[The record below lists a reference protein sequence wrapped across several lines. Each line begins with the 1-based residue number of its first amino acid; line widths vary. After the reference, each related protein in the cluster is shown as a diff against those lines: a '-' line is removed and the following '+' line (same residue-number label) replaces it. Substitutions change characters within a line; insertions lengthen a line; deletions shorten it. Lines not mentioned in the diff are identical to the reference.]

1 MTSDCPHSVNIWGSS
16 GIVAPVP
23 DAATPSQ
30 PRLLVVEDE
39 QNLAAG
45 LKLNFE
51 LEGYTVDTA
60 ASAREAG
67 GYLLQTQTY
76 DAIILDVML
85 PDTDGFSLCKKLRDA
100 GDYTP
105 VLMLTACDTTEDRVT
120 GLEVGADDYLVKP
133 FELAELLAR
142 VRSMLR
148 RRDWERVAP
157 LASGAILHFGEA
169 RIDCS
174 RQEATMDGKEVQLT
188 RLELSL
194 LQYFAEHPDRILSRQ
209 ELLEHV
215 WKLSNYPN
223 TRMVDNFIMRLRR
236 HFEPDPRNPI
246 HFVSVRGAGY
256 RFIPE
261 PAVRARPNDR
271 PA

>member
-1 MTSDCPHSVNIWGSS
+1 M
-16 GIVAPVP
+16 
-23 DAATPSQ
+23 
-30 PRLLVVEDE
+30 VEDE
-39 QNLAAG
+39 QHLAAG

-51 LEGYTVDTA
+51 LEGYLVDTA
-60 ASAREAG
+60 SSAREAG
-67 GYLLQTQTY
+67 GFMLQASRY

-133 FELAELLAR
+133 FELSELLAR

-148 RRDWERVAP
+148 RRDWEREKPQQTATV
-157 LASGAILHFGEA
+157 LQFGQA

-174 RQEATMDGKEVQLT
+174 RQEATMRGEEVQLT
-188 RLELSL
+188 RLELQL
-194 LQYFAEHPDRILSRQ
+194 LQYFAEHPERVLTRQ

-236 HFEPDPRNPI
+236 HFEPDPRNPV

-261 PAVRARPNDR
+261 PGKPRRV
-271 PA
+271 

>member
-1 MTSDCPHSVNIWGSS
+1 MSCGWALSS
-16 GIVAPVP
+16 APEHQVVGYGRVVQ
-23 DAATPSQ
+23 DSATQ

-39 QNLAAG
+39 QHLAAG

-60 ASAREAG
+60 VSAREAG
-67 GYLLQTQTY
+67 GFLLQTRRY

-133 FELAELLAR
+133 FELSELLAR

-148 RRDWERVAP
+148 RRDWEREKPQQHQV
-157 LASGAILHFGEA
+157 ILQFGKA

-174 RQEATMDGKEVQLT
+174 RQEASMDGQEVQLT
-188 RLELSL
+188 RLELCL
-194 LQYFAEHPDRILSRQ
+194 LQYFAEHPERVLSRQ

-215 WKLSNYPN
+215 WKLRNYPN

-236 HFEPDPRNPI
+236 HFEPDPRNPV
-246 HFVSVRGAGY
+246 HFLSVRGAGY

-261 PAVRARPNDR
+261 PGVPHQI
-271 PA
+271 